1 MSIWLILFYICL
13 AGTVGGVV
21 NALINRSG
29 FELPKFVKVDG
40 ITVYKPGLLGNMLV
54 SAAAAGVSWGLYGPL
69 ANYTIGTSV
78 TSQASPTVTLGQLM
92 GAVLVGT
99 AGAKWFTSE
108 IDRETW
114 RATAVKAA
122 SQPAD
127 AVKSKALS
135 LASPIEALNIV
146 R

>member
-1 MSIWLILFYICL
+1 MTIWLVLVYICL
-13 AGTVGGVV
+13 AGTVGGVI

-29 FELPKFVKVDG
+29 FELPKFVKIDDVT
-40 ITVYKPGLLGNMLV
+40 IYKPGLLGNMLV

-69 ANYTIGTSV
+69 GNYVIGALETP
-78 TSQASPTVTLGQLM
+78 QAPPTVTIGQLM

-122 SQPAD
+122 SQPAND
-127 AVKSKALS
+127 TKSKAMS
-135 LASPIEALNIV
+135 LATPIEALNLV
-146 R
+146 K